1 MQSIVIIVDY
11 PLSVVCEFG
20 VASLELLKF
29 SGFGRVVRY
38 PDRVGIFHCFGAVLL
53 SGEHGGPFCQGAL
66 RYPVLRLAADNRIEL
81 FRGVF
86 KLRKHFECVLRSARQ
101 NDLVV
106 DKFQIVIRD
115 NNQMRIH
122 AKETTD
128 R

>member
-1 MQSIVIIVDY
+1 V
-11 PLSVVCEFG
+11 SVVCKFG

-38 PDRVGIFHCFGAVLL
+38 PDRVGMFHCFGAILL
-53 SGEHGGPFCQGAL
+53 SGEHWQASLSGRSPL
-66 RYPVLRLAADNRIEL
+66 RSTAADNRIEL

-86 KLRKHFECVLRSARQ
+86 KLRKHFERVLRSARQ

-122 AKETTD
+122 AEKTAD